1 MDLKVVDSLGFVA
14 SAVSLLCLSPLE
26 ATNTVLPLPWILTAG
41 VFLHLYAARLAYAA
55 GTLAK
60 AYVMIVLAAFWGV
73 WATFLLS
80 RELFAFQDL
89 YLSLLTS
96 LFLPPNLCNDSI
108 GFGFVRL
115 VFGVKTQ
122 QRPGSKIRPLVK
134 ISV

>member
-14 SAVSLLCLSPLE
+14 SSVALLCLSPLE

-73 WATFLLS
+73 WATFLIS
-80 RELFAFQDL
+80 RESFTCQHLHFCL
-89 YLSLLTS
+89 H
-96 LFLPPNLCNDSI
+96 PP
-108 GFGFVRL
+108 
-115 VFGVKTQ
+115 T
-122 QRPGSKIRPLVK
+122 
-134 ISV
+134 